1 MRFVIIA
8 SAAAVAAICLGGA
21 AVAAPEA
28 AIDTIGRIC
37 KSEDILMHAKSVKI
51 TPDYRQVICPC
62 IAAKIKANAKPQE
75 VQALAEALKLPL
87 DKRRTAM
94 MNGKNRTL
102 SMGSRA
108 FLEAQ
113 MICGREHPLKKR

>member
-1 MRFVIIA
+1 MRFVTFA
-8 SAAAVAAICLGGA
+8 SAAVVAAIYLGGA
-21 AVAAPEA
+21 AVATPEA

-37 KSEDILMHAKSVKI
+37 KTEDILMHAKSVKI
-51 TPDYRQVICPC
+51 TPDYQQVICPC
-62 IAAKIKANAKPQE
+62 ITNKIKAKAKPQE
-75 VQALAEALKLPL
+75 VQALADALKLPL
-87 DKRRTAM
+87 AQRRTAM
-94 MNGKNRTL
+94 MSGKNRTL